1 MPFGSACWATWPAWC
16 KSLTALLSLPA
27 ACAASHC
34 CGPSLEW
41 AAVNCEEWDEAQ
53 VEQLLRFLH
62 LSSLHL
68 RSYFR
73 MPAAAC
79 GVLARMPQLRRLELY
94 VQDLDLELASI
105 AKLTQLS
112 SLSLA
117 VYDPLGDGMD
127 MSPLGG
133 HEPPLLQLTQLQCLR
148 HLTIVHKG
156 TDYRLPRRAAGE
168 CRVR

>member
-68 RSYFR
+68 RSYF
-73 MPAAAC
+73 
-79 GVLARMPQLRRLELY
+79 
-94 VQDLDLELASI
+94 
-105 AKLTQLS
+105 
-112 SLSLA
+112 
-117 VYDPLGDGMD
+117 
-127 MSPLGG
+127 
-133 HEPPLLQLTQLQCLR
+133 QCLR
-148 HLTIVHKG
+148 RHAAC
-156 TDYRLPRRAAGE
+156 LPACRSCAAWSYM
-168 CRVR
+168 CRTWIWS

>member
-1 MPFGSACWATWPAWC
+1 
-16 KSLTALLSLPA
+16 
-27 ACAASHC
+27 
-34 CGPSLEW
+34 
-41 AAVNCEEWDEAQ
+41 
-53 VEQLLRFLH
+53 
-62 LSSLHL
+62 
-68 RSYFR
+68 

-156 TDYRLPRRAAGE
+156 TDYPDEQQENAEFADDGSLVLPELSEFAALESFNISFREDQWYDWDFSVSGASNTA
-168 CRVR
+168 VKALHASW